1 MGEHGAFGDEDRRH
15 PGGLARARAVT
26 DGVHAAVDRVEAPDV
41 DPMADRPPP
50 EAELDELPAPHDSV
64 LPRRERGNL
73 HVDALQ
79 AAFSAAHRAEV
90 ERNVH
95 ASIVAVTA

>member
-1 MGEHGAFGDEDRRH
+1 VISTAVLSFRRI
-15 PGGLARARAVT
+15 PQSAAAERWESTAPAR
-26 DGVHAAVDRVEAPDV
+26 
-41 DPMADRPPP
+41 
-50 EAELDELPAPHDSV
+50 HDSV
-64 LPRRERGNL
+64 LPRGERGNL

-95 ASIVAVTA
+95 ASIVAVAA